1 MTKTQIKKAL
11 IFAGIC
17 VALIAAFKEGNRY
30 LTKRFSPEAQAVFE
44 SSQMKLI
51 VDYCQPSTKGR
62 DIFGIE
68 EALVPYGE
76 VWRTGA
82 NEATTFTTTT
92 DLTID
97 GKTLAAGSYTLWT
110 IPNKDSWTVIFNEK
124 EYGWGVGFDGKA
136 SRDAAADVLQVK
148 VPTQAL
154 NDTQEL
160 FTIALQDSGSPALV
174 LSWEKTKVAV
184 PFE

>member
-17 VALIAAFKEGNRY
+17 VALIAALKEGNRY
-30 LTKRFSPEAQAVFE
+30 LTKRFSPEAHAVFE
-44 SSQMKLI
+44 STELTLV

-82 NEATTFTTTT
+82 NEATEV
-92 DLTID
+92 TID
-97 GKTLAAGSYTLWT
+97 
-110 IPNKDSWTVIFNEK
+110 
-124 EYGWGVGFDGKA
+124 
-136 SRDAAADVLQVK
+136 RDVLVNNQ
-148 VPTQAL
+148 PL
-154 NDTQEL
+154 NAGTYTL
-160 FTIALQDSGSPALV
+160 FTIPQPSGWTIIFNKKLGQWGAFDYDESLDVLRVDVPSQETDQVHEIFTIGFDEDDTAVNMELQWDNTLV
-174 LSWEKTKVAV
+174 RV
-184 PFE
+184 PFQPQS